1 MQSLKIV
8 EFKKTLRSYINE
20 TEMPQEVKR
29 YVLKDLLEEQ
39 EKLVFEELQIEIEER
54 DRIER
59 EAINNAESSC

>member
-59 EAINNAESSC
+59 EAINNAESPC